1 MTSSLATDTFPER
14 WRLWLLAHNRRGT
27 RTLLWIVL
35 ALYPAF
41 GVLDY
46 VLAPRS
52 AWPVLWGTRALVT
65 LATLVMFA
73 LLNRRLFARWGDLLS
88 AGYMVICA
96 LGISVITIFLGGL
109 DSPYYAGLTLAMVA
123 TGLLFVRPPRMVL
136 IVHAGIVASFI
147 VPNLLLHGVAV
158 SATAASNL
166 FFLIATALIASVGQI
181 LMFRGAREQ
190 QRSHLINEETTQG
203 LEYAHQQ
210 LQQIDRLKSQFFANI
225 THELR
230 TPITMILAPLE
241 HLMSGDCGPL
251 TATQRSYLEANRRN
265 GIRLLKLI
273 NDLLDL
279 AKLEEGFL
287 RLRAERNDLRQ
298 MLEDVLAYARP
309 LAARKNLTLDLDIR
323 STSADLY
330 VDVEKM
336 ERVIVN
342 LLSNAL
348 KFTESGGVTISME
361 RAEREVRIAVE
372 DSGIGIAAE
381 YVERTFDRFSQEDTS
396 ITRRYGG
403 TGIGLA
409 YAKEIVEL
417 HGGLVTVSSKPGQ
430 GSRFVVHLPEGDRLP
445 EEVRERRL
453 LPEPARRLKR
463 QEDKEP
469 REWAQ
474 GLQRQLDYRFAEIE
488 QVTDRRPVPR
498 AEGLPGQAARVLVVE
513 DNVEI
518 RELISLH
525 LGARYQVYLATD
537 GRQGLELARR
547 ERPDLIVT
555 DYMMPEMDGL
565 TMLRQVR
572 EDPGLAEIPVVMLSA
587 RSQLPDRLAAR
598 EAGADVY
605 LAKPFSPR
613 ELEAVMRQLLGKQG
627 RHIQDIMRA
636 HAEGLEIISA
646 GLAHEIYNPL
656 NFIKNAHLVIADNV
670 ARLQEALPHG
680 LPAERTEV
688 IDKARH
694 RIERMV
700 GSAGRGVERIEK
712 VVEMIRRYA
721 REGFPTEPSDV
732 SFDEAVREVTAL
744 VAPQGEMHSTPED
757 RRGDPGIHPTPED
770 RRGDPGMEVA
780 VTTDLRAEGLAVRAI
795 AEELNQVIR
804 SLIQNAIEAVGP
816 GGQVRVK
823 TRAAEGQ
830 ILFEVSDNGPGIEAE
845 RLARIF
851 SPFYTTKV
859 GSGRGLGLAIVQV
872 VVARLGGSVEVG
884 SVPGVETT
892 FRVRLSAVPLATP
905 EEEVVVPGAPLRPA
919 ESQPLPA

>member
-1 MTSSLATDTFPER
+1 MNTSLETESFRER

-27 RTLLWIVL
+27 RMLLWIVL

-46 VLAPRS
+46 LLAPRS
-52 AWPVLWGTRALVT
+52 AWPVLWGTRGLVT

-136 IVHAGIVASFI
+136 ITHAGIVASFV
-147 VPNLLLHGVAV
+147 VPNALMHGLAV
-158 SATAASNL
+158 SPAAASNL

-190 QRSHLINEETTQG
+190 VRSQIINEETQRG

-241 HLMSGDCGPL
+241 HLLSGDCGPL

-287 RLRAERNDLRQ
+287 RLRLERNDLRQ

-309 LAARKNLTLDLDIR
+309 LAARKKLTLDLDVR
-323 STSADLY
+323 STSSDLH

-361 RAEREVRIAVE
+361 RVEREVRIAVA

-417 HGGLVTVSSKPGQ
+417 HGGLITVSSQPGQ
-430 GSRFVVHLPEGDRLP
+430 GSSFVVHLREGDQLP
-445 EEVRERRL
+445 EEVREQRL
-453 LPEPARRLKR
+453 TPEPPRRGKR
-463 QEDKEP
+463 QQDQEP

-474 GLQRQLDYRFAEIE
+474 GLQRQLDYRFAEID
-488 QVTDRRPVPR
+488 QVTDRRLVAR
-498 AEGLPGQAARVLVVE
+498 AQGLPGQAPRVLVVE
-513 DNVEI
+513 DNHEI
-518 RELISLH
+518 LELINLQ
-525 LGARYQVYLATD
+525 LRARYQVYVATD
-537 GRQGLELARR
+537 GRQGLELAQR

-565 TMLRQVR
+565 TMLKKLR
-572 EDPGLAEIPVVMLSA
+572 EDPRLAEIPVVMLSA
-587 RSQLPDRLAAR
+587 RSQAPDRVAAR

-636 HAEGLEIISA
+636 HAEGLETISA

-656 NFIKNAHLVIADNV
+656 NFIKNAHLVIADSV
-670 ARLQEALPHG
+670 DRLLRALPG
-680 LPAERTEV
+680 LPVDRAQL
-688 IDKARH
+688 IDKARQ
-694 RIERMV
+694 RIDRMV

-712 VVEMIRRYA
+712 VVELIRRYA

-732 SFDEAVREVTAL
+732 DFDGAVQEVTAL
-744 VAPQGEMHSTPED
+744 VAPQEELH
-757 RRGDPGIHPTPED
+757 PGLET
-770 RRGDPGMEVA
+770 A
-780 VTTDLRAEGLAVRAI
+780 VLLDLRAEGRAVRAI

-804 SLIQNAIEAVGP
+804 SLIQNALEAVGP
-816 GGQVRVK
+816 GGQVRIK
-823 TRAAEGQ
+823 TRVAEGQ

-845 RLARIF
+845 GLARIF
-851 SPFYTTKV
+851 SPFYTTKA

-884 SVPGVETT
+884 SVPGMETT
-892 FRVRLSAVPLATP
+892 FRVRLPAAAPAVS
-905 EEEVVVPGAPLRPA
+905 EEVVVPAGMSGGGQGLRAPSA
-919 ESQPLPA
+919 STAG